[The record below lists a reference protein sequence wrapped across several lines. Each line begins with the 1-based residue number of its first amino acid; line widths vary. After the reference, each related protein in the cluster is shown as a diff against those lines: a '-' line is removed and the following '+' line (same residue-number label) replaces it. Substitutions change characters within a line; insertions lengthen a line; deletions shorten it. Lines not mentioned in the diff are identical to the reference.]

1 VSGPPAP
8 DAGEWLSV
16 YLFFTGWIY
25 APECD
30 QIVVEVVEPFVRR
43 CQREGWIDQHF
54 FIRYSEKGPHVRLR
68 LHGDPGVLRETVWP
82 ALLEDV
88 RAHSGEVGTETPEDL
103 RPPYF
108 TAGQPLRVSHVVQV
122 PYEPEIE
129 RYGGPH
135 AIYVAERMFQ
145 VSSDTAY
152 ALLQKMG
159 RERSSRLGKGLLTMV
174 VLIHLF
180 NRTRD
185 RGSRFAQVYGVSYL
199 RTVERDEDSRGA
211 KLEAFGAGFDQQAE
225 TLGTYVDDVW
235 ERMDEGEELSETLD
249 RYHDGLRVCHDE
261 LRTLCDEG
269 RVILGGEPVTDWDRV
284 VMSIVPSYTHMM
296 NNRLGVTLQE
306 ESYLS
311 YLITRALGRPAE
323 ELMAM
328 AQAAPTPPA
337 S

>member
-1 VSGPPAP
+1 MSGAAA
-8 DAGEWLSV
+8 DGKEWLSA

-30 QIVVEVVEPFVRR
+30 RIVVDVVEPFVRR

-54 FIRYSEKGPHVRLR
+54 FIRYSEHGPHVRLR
-68 LHGDPGVLRETVWP
+68 LHGDAKTLQETVWP

-88 RAHSGEVGTETPEDL
+88 REHSGEVETTVPVDAKPPFY
-103 RPPYF
+103 RP
-108 TAGQPLRVSHVVQV
+108 GEPLRVTHVAQV
-122 PYEPEIE
+122 PYEPEID

-135 AIYVAERMFQ
+135 AIFVAERVFQ
-145 VSSDTAY
+145 VSSEAAY
-152 ALLQKMG
+152 ALTQKMG

-174 VLIHLF
+174 VLNHLF
-180 NRTRD
+180 NQTRE
-185 RGSRFAQVYGVSYL
+185 RGANFAQVYGVSYL
-199 RTVERDEDSRGA
+199 RTVERDEDQRGER
-211 KLEAFGAGFDQQAE
+211 LEAFGAGFDKQAE
-225 TLGTYVDDVW
+225 TLGEYVQDVW
-235 ERMDEGEELSETLD
+235 ERMDQGEELSETLD
-249 RYHDGLRVCHDE
+249 RYHDGLRACHDE
-261 LRTLCDEG
+261 LRTLCEEG
-269 RVILGGEPVTDWDRV
+269 RVILGGQPVEDWDRV

-323 ELMAM
+323 VVAAM
-328 AQAAPTPPA
+328 AQGPLTPPA